1 MTVYLRSS
9 DSPRIALKIFGMSIF
24 VRRSVGTYSF
34 IQNLYSNRLQF
45 VYFAYI
51 NLQTKWS
58 VCVRVCLSASRR
70 DVCTVSPVSHSPA
83 DALFTSNG
91 GFWLYK
97 AEAQAVGST
106 AYDVIYIR
114 LRPRHV
120 GQPSI
125 PSTATAACRLPL
137 VYLVRVAGAG
147 DLLMECKRQMT
158 GLLMESRQAG

>member
-1 MTVYLRSS
+1 MV
-9 DSPRIALKIFGMSIF
+9 IF
-24 VRRSVGTYSF
+24 VKRIVCTYSF
-34 IQNLYSNRLQF
+34 IQKHYSNRLQF
-45 VYFAYI
+45 VYSVYI
-51 NLQTKWS
+51 NLQTKCS
-58 VCVRVCLSASRR
+58 VCARARVCLSASRR
-70 DVCTVSPVSHSPA
+70 DVCTVSPVSHSSA

-106 AYDVIYIR
+106 AYDDIYIR